1 MQQKHYVPTF
11 HFDTTKPCYCRSQ
24 KAFGECCGSSIE
36 EKQTPKSIKVVH
48 NFLSASECNSFIRF
62 AEKQKREWLTVV
74 DTAKS
79 TSNKRVYK
87 RHESR
92 VTQNVD
98 LGKKRALANDW
109 FKRACSEYL
118 VEISGG
124 LNAQWFEEAQLLRY
138 GPGGKYG
145 IHADSD
151 QFCQQAK
158 QFYRFIDRD
167 FSMLIYLN
175 DDYVGGG
182 LYFKGLNYTYQPKR
196 GDLVIFP
203 SNHVFSHESLPI
215 EQGKKLA
222 LVSWGAFPG
231 TARVSQPRSIVPM
244 ATNQ

>member
-1 MQQKHYVPTF
+1 MQQRLYVPTF
-11 HFDTTKPCYCRSQ
+11 HFDKTKPCYCRSQ
-24 KAFGECCGSSIE
+24 KAFGDCCGSAE
-36 EKQTPKSIKVVH
+36 QEKNTPRSIKIVD
-48 NFLSASECNSFIRF
+48 NFLSAAECNSFIRF
-62 AEKQKREWLTVV
+62 SEKQKREWLTVV
-74 DTAKS
+74 DDEKS
-79 TSNKRVYK
+79 SGNKRVFK

-92 VTQNVD
+92 VTQNVE
-98 LGKKRALANDW
+98 LGKKRALANSW
-109 FKRACSEYL
+109 FKRACDEHL
-118 VEISGG
+118 VSMANGTP
-124 LNAQWFEEAQLLRY
+124 AQWFEEAQLLRY

-145 IHADSD
+145 MHADSD
-151 QFCQQAK
+151 LFCQEAK

-231 TARVSQPRSIVPM
+231 TARVSRPRSIVPVS
-244 ATNQ
+244 AG

>member
-1 MQQKHYVPTF
+1 MQQRLYVPTF
-11 HFDTTKPCYCRSQ
+11 HFDKTKPCYCRSQ
-24 KAFGECCGSSIE
+24 KAFGDCCGSTAE
-36 EKQTPKSIKVVH
+36 EKATPRSIKVVN
-48 NFLSASECNSFIRF
+48 NFLSSAECNSFIRF

-74 DTAKS
+74 DDEKS
-79 TSNKRVYK
+79 TANKRVFK

-92 VTQNVD
+92 VTQNVE
-98 LGKKRALANDW
+98 LGKKRALANSW
-109 FKRACSEYL
+109 FKRACDEHL
-118 VEISGG
+118 VDMSNGVP
-124 LNAQWFEEAQLLRY
+124 AQWFEEAQLLRY

-145 IHADSD
+145 VHADSD
-151 QFCQQAK
+151 LFCQEAK

-175 DDYVGGG
+175 DDYAGGG

-215 EQGKKLA
+215 EHGKKLA

-231 TARVSQPRSIVPM
+231 TARVSRPRSIVPVS
-244 ATNQ
+244 AS